1 MVRRGLLGGA
11 AVAAM
16 APALA
21 LAQAPSPRTDGLP
34 PEAVYIEAEDVA
46 RDADTGLIT
55 AHGGEDR
62 VLARFEGRN
71 LRAREITYNL
81 NSGVATAVGDAE
93 LIDVDGTV
101 ITAQRLELDEDMR
114 AGVAVDLAV
123 RASDGSSLMA
133 ATAVRAG
140 P

>member
-21 LAQAPSPRTDGLP
+21 LAQTPSPRNDGLP

-46 RDADTGLIT
+46 RDADTGLVT
-55 AHGGEDR
+55 ARGGEDR

-71 LRAREITYNL
+71 LRAREIAYNL
-81 NSGVATAVGDAE
+81 NSGVATAVGDAGRWSPPNGWNSTR
-93 LIDVDGTV
+93 IC
-101 ITAQRLELDEDMR
+101 A
-114 AGVAVDLAV
+114 
-123 RASDGSSLMA
+123 RASPSIS
-133 ATAVRAG
+133 